1 MEPSTV
7 AVVGAGA
14 IGVTATAELAT
25 RGADVT
31 LYERGSLATGSS
43 GRAAGVCYDAFADR
57 TDARIATRS
66 LERFR
71 ELPDVFTEW
80 PYVWLARAGD
90 EKRADAIRTQ
100 TTQMRELELD
110 VALVD
115 PDDLQDRFPGLATD
129 DIAVAAIARGAG
141 YAETEDYVEASAE
154 RAAQN
159 GAAIRTGT
167 SVEIATDPPRVVS
180 EDGERSFDAILIASG
195 AHSKRILDTAGV
207 SIPLKPYRVQAL
219 VTETTPS
226 SETVPMCFD
235 ATENYYFRPHTGG
248 LLVGDGT
255 ERVESDPEHWKRD
268 ADEEFVQQTRERIAE
283 RVRQDERGVRE
294 AWAGLCTA
302 TPDGDPLVGEIRSG
316 LFVATGFHGHG
327 FMRAPALGE
336 RISDEI
342 LGGDGIRRFD
352 PTRFDGSETFEIVA
366 GMDIE

>member
-7 AVVGAGA
+7 AVVGGGA

-25 RGADVT
+25 RGTDVT
-31 LYERGSLATGSS
+31 LYERGSLAAGSS
-43 GRAAGVCYDAFADR
+43 GRAAGVCYDAFGDR
-57 TDARIATRS
+57 TDARIGTRS

-71 ELPDVFTEW
+71 ELPDVFTEL
-80 PYVWLARAGD
+80 PYVWLAQSGD
-90 EKRADAIRTQ
+90 EKRADAIRKQSTR
-100 TTQMRELELD
+100 MRELGLD

-115 PDDLQDRFPGLATD
+115 PDDLQDRFPGLVTD
-129 DIAVAAIARGAG
+129 DVAVAAIARGAG
-141 YAETEDYVEASAE
+141 YAETEEYVEAMAE

-159 GAAIRTGT
+159 GASLRTET
-167 SVEIATDPPRVVS
+167 AVTIATDPLQVVS
-180 EDGERSFDAILIASG
+180 EDGKRSFDAVLVAGG

-207 SIPLKPYRVQAL
+207 SIPMKPYRVQAL
-219 VTETTPS
+219 VTETTPN
-226 SETVPMCFD
+226 SETVPMCYD
-235 ATENYYFRPHTGG
+235 ATGNYYFRPHTGG

-268 ADEEFVQQTRERIAE
+268 ADDEFVHQTRKRIAE
-283 RVRQDERGVRE
+283 RVRQDEIGVRE

-316 LFVATGFHGHG
+316 LFIATGFHGHG

-336 RISDEI
+336 RITDEI
-342 LGGDGIRRFD
+342 LGDDGIRRFD
-352 PTRFDGSETFEIVA
+352 PTRFDGNETFEIVA

>member
-31 LYERGSLATGSS
+31 LYERGSLAAGSS

-71 ELPDVFTEW
+71 ELPSVFTEL
-80 PYVWLARAGD
+80 PYVWLARSGD
-90 EKRADAIRTQ
+90 EKRATAIRTQ
-100 TTQMRELELD
+100 SRRMRELGLD
-110 VALVD
+110 VSLVA
-115 PDDLQDRFPGLATD
+115 PDDLYDRFPGLVTD
-129 DIAVAAIARGAG
+129 DVAVAAIAHGAG
-141 YAETEDYVEASAE
+141 YAETENYVEMMAE
-154 RAAQN
+154 RARKN
-159 GAAIRTGT
+159 GAAIRTET
-167 SVEIATDPPRVVS
+167 PVEIVTDPLQVLTA
-180 EDGERSFDAILIASG
+180 DGKRSFDAVLVAGG

-219 VTETTPS
+219 VTDPVPT

-235 ATENYYFRPHTGG
+235 ATGDYYFRPHTGG

-255 ERVESDPEHWKRD
+255 ERVESDPEHWQRD

-283 RVRQDERGVRE
+283 RIRPDEIGVRK

-302 TPDGDPLVGEIRSG
+302 TPDGDPLVGELRSG

-336 RISDEI
+336 RITDEI
-342 LGGDGIRRFD
+342 LGGDGVRRFD
-352 PTRFDGSETFEIVA
+352 PTRFDGTETFEIVA